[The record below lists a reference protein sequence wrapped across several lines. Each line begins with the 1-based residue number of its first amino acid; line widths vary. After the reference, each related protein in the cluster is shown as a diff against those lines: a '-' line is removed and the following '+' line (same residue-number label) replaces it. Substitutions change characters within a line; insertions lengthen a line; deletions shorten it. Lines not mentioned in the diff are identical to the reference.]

1 MHAMPGSRVDR
12 SRTTD
17 DGRRWLAVGASAGAD
32 SRRAGAAAARAAVG
46 EADAG
51 LLMVFCSALHDPE
64 AVLAG
69 IGSVVGDTP
78 LIGCSTTAVIAP
90 DGTGGDRGVVVVA
103 LGGPGFSV
111 TTGIGRD
118 VDGRQRDAGA
128 EVAACAAGVA
138 DRPHQALVL
147 FTDGLVAGPE
157 EIIAGAYGVVGA
169 SMPMV
174 GGASCPDPSMAR
186 TFQFHGDEVVSNAV
200 VGAAIASDGPFG
212 VGLRHGWRKV
222 GEPMIVTESH
232 HNEVYTLDDQPAA
245 EAYLRRLG
253 APPEAFVDRAAFERF
268 AERRPIG
275 VRSRS
280 GEVVRNVGSSS
291 HLARGWLHSSGEVPE
306 GALIWPMEG
315 DVGTVL
321 QAADDACLDAVA
333 GLGGRPPLGLIAFD
347 CETRARFL
355 DADGQRE
362 EVTRMAAN
370 ARPAPLAGLYTWGEI
385 SRTKGINGFHN
396 QTLVV
401 LAVG

>member
-1 MHAMPGSRVDR
+1 MQATPGSGADHSSV
-12 SRTTD
+12 SD
-17 DGRRWLAVGASAGAD
+17 DGRRWLAVGTSADAD
-32 SRRAGAAAARAAVG
+32 SRRAGEQAARAAAG
-46 EADAG
+46 GDAK
-51 LLMVFCSALHDPE
+51 LLMVFCSALHDPK

-69 IGSVVGDTP
+69 IRSVAGTPP
-78 LIGCSTTAVIAP
+78 LIGCSTTAVIGP
-90 DGTGGDRGVVVVA
+90 DGPGGGRGVVVAA

-111 TTGIGRD
+111 TTGISRD
-118 VDGRQRDAGA
+118 VPGRQREAGA
-128 EVAACAAGVA
+128 EVAACAAGLA

-147 FTDGLVAGPE
+147 FTDGLVVGQE
-157 EIIAGAYGVVGA
+157 EILAGAYGVVGA

-174 GGASCPDPSMAR
+174 GGASCPDPSMDR
-186 TFQFHGDEVVSNAV
+186 TFQFHGDEVVANAI

-222 GEPMIVTESH
+222 GEPMIVTKSS
-232 HNEVYTLDDQPAA
+232 HNEVYTLDDEPAV

-253 APPEAFVDRAAFERF
+253 APPEAFIDPAAFERF

-291 HLARGWLHSSGEVPE
+291 GLARGWLRSSGDVPE
-306 GALIWPMEG
+306 GGLIWPMEG
-315 DVGTVL
+315 DIGTVL
-321 QAADDACLDAVA
+321 QAADDACADAAA
-333 GLGGRPPLGLIAFD
+333 GLGGRSPLGLIAFD

-355 DADGQRE
+355 NAGGRRE
-362 EVTRMAAN
+362 EVTRMAAH

-385 SRTKGINGFHN
+385 ARTKGINAFHN

-401 LAVG
+401 LAIG